1 MLAVEVP
8 VADAWRPGLL
18 HKLLGDRLGAHFKAN
33 VGEVAK
39 LSGLISLLVAS

>member
-8 VADAWRPGLL
+8 AADAWRPGLL
-18 HKLLGDRLGAHFKAN
+18 HKLLGDRLEGHFKAN

-39 LSGLISLLVAS
+39 LSGLSPLLVAS